1 MSKPMKIA
9 VVNPNTTASM
19 TEKIAVA
26 ARGVAGQGTQII
38 ASNPV
43 FGPVSIEGYYDEA
56 LAIPGLLQ
64 ELAKAERNGVD
75 AAVIACFDDC
85 GLDAARSLL
94 RIPVIGICEAAIR
107 VASMLGT
114 RFSIVTTLPISLPAM
129 AGLVQRYGVA
139 DRCTI
144 RAAGVPVLALED
156 PNSGAEEVVKSEI
169 LRAIQE
175 DRSECI
181 LLGCAGMA
189 DLAGKLT
196 RACNLPVI
204 DGVTAAVKLA
214 EALVGLG
221 LKTSKQGGFAMPPS
235 KMYQGIF
242 GTFAP
247 DVIGR

>member
-1 MSKPMKIA
+1 
-9 VVNPNTTASM
+9 M

-26 ARGVAGQGTQII
+26 ARGVAGQDTQII
-38 ASNPV
+38 ASNPA

-56 LAIPGLLQ
+56 LAVPGLLQ
-64 ELAKAERNGVD
+64 ELAKAERNGAD

-156 PNSGAEEVVKSEI
+156 PNSGAEEAVKSEI
-169 LRAIQE
+169 LRAIHE
-175 DRSECI
+175 DRAECI

-189 DLAGKLT
+189 DLADKLT
-196 RACNLPVI
+196 QACNLPVI

-214 EALVGLG
+214 EALIGLG
-221 LKTSKQGGFAMPPS
+221 LKTSKQGGFATPLR
-235 KMYQGIF
+235 KTYHGIF
-242 GTFAP
+242 GMFAP
-247 DVIGR
+247 DGMGG